1 MKSKA
6 EELTLFPKE
15 NSNTVEKEKTSIDR
29 AYYSLIKMIESLQKQ
44 IDDVI
49 IEDKDIKE
57 NLKLGNDLAKT
68 LPALIAASEQIK
80 NNSLSDK
87 ESNKINELIV
97 KDDVSMELSK
107 KLLERLSELTESIK

>member
-6 EELTLFPKE
+6 EELSLFPIE
-15 NSNTVEKEKTSIDR
+15 NPNRVENKNTSIDK
-29 AYYSLIKMIESLQKQ
+29 AYHSLIKMIESLQKQ

-49 IEDKDIKE
+49 IEDKDIRE

-80 NNSLSDK
+80 NNSLKEK

-107 KLLERLSELTESIK
+107 KLLERLSKLAESIK